1 MVIIRLDADEAVK
14 LLCAHTDCGR
24 TEKLLSDIEKVINR
38 YFPAAHIMDKEK
50 MAEGYKE
57 AGAVNLAIANGDQE
71 G

>member
-1 MVIIRLDADEAVK
+1 MVIILLDANEATQLMSAAKETNMTACETV
-14 LLCAHTDCGR
+14 AG
-24 TEKLLSDIEKVINR
+24 IINK